1 MRKFAYMFV
10 VFGLAVGLGVWLNQ
24 SPQTAALDQE
34 FALPFAANAQSSDAD
49 AGATEI
55 IDMVQGAEDA
65 PITVIEYASFTCP
78 HCARF
83 HSDVYKL
90 LRKNYIDT
98 GKIKFIFRE
107 VYFDKYGMWASMI
120 ARCSGPDRF
129 FGMTDLILNSQSTWA
144 RAGDDLA
151 IVEALRKIGR
161 LSGMQD
167 AALDSC
173 LQDGDKLRALV
184 GWYKENAQR
193 DGIQSTPSF
202 LIYGQPYKNMDY
214 EEFAKILDEKLQLE

>member
-24 SPQTAALDQE
+24 FPQTAALDQE
-34 FALPFAANAQSSDAD
+34 FALPFVANAQSSDAD

-83 HSDVYKL
+83 HSDVYSL

-98 GKIKFIFRE
+98 EKIKFIFRE

-167 AALDSC
+167 AALDNC

-202 LIYGQPYKNMDY
+202 LIDGQLYKNMSY
-214 EEFAKILDEKLQLE
+214 EEFAKILDEKL

>member
-49 AGATEI
+49 AGAAEI

-98 GKIKFIFRE
+98 GKVKFIFRE

-173 LQDGDKLRALV
+173 LQDGEKLRALV

-202 LIYGQPYKNMDY
+202 LIDGQPYKNMDY
-214 EEFAKILDEKLQLE
+214 EDFAKILDEKL

>member
-49 AGATEI
+49 AGEAEI

-98 GKIKFIFRE
+98 GKVKFIFRE

-151 IVEALRKIGR
+151 IVESLRKIGR

-202 LIYGQPYKNMDY
+202 LIDGQPYKNMDY
-214 EEFAKILDEKLQLE
+214 EEFAKILDEKL

>member
-49 AGATEI
+49 AEATEI

-129 FGMTDLILNSQSTWA
+129 FGMTDLILNSQNTWA

-161 LSGMQD
+161 LSGMED

-202 LIYGQPYKNMDY
+202 LIDGQPYKNMNY
-214 EEFAKILDEKLQLE
+214 EEFAKILEEKL

>member
-202 LIYGQPYKNMDY
+202 LIDGQPYKNMDY
-214 EEFAKILDEKLQLE
+214 EEFAKILDGKL

>member
-49 AGATEI
+49 AGAAEI

-65 PITVIEYASFTCP
+65 PITVIEYAAFTCP

-107 VYFDKYGMWASMI
+107 VYFHRYGLWASML
-120 ARCSGPDRF
+120 ARCSGPERF
-129 FGMTDLILNSQSTWA
+129 FAMTDLILGSQKSWS
-144 RAGDDLA
+144 RRDDDDLA
-151 IVEALRKIGR
+151 AVEALKKIGR
-161 LSGMQD
+161 IAG
-167 AALDSC
+167 LDEKTIDMC
-173 LQDGDKLRALV
+173 FKDGQKTKLLV
-184 GWYKENAQR
+184 EWQGENRVR

-202 LIYGQPYKNMDY
+202 IIDGQPYKNMDY
-214 EEFAKILDEKLQLE
+214 EEFAKILDEKL

>member
-49 AGATEI
+49 AGAAEI

-98 GKIKFIFRE
+98 GKVKFIFRE

-151 IVEALRKIGR
+151 IVDALRKIGR

-173 LQDGDKLRALV
+173 LQDGEKLRALV

-202 LIYGQPYKNMDY
+202 LIDGQPYKNMDY
-214 EEFAKILDEKLQLE
+214 EEFAKILDEKL

>member
-49 AGATEI
+49 AETTEI

-129 FGMTDLILNSQSTWA
+129 FGMTDLILNSPITWA

-161 LSGMQD
+161 LSGMED

-202 LIYGQPYKNMDY
+202 LIDGQPYKNMNY
-214 EEFAKILDEKLQLE
+214 EEFAKILEEKL

>member
-1 MRKFAYMFV
+1 MRKFVYMFV

-49 AGATEI
+49 AEATEI

-202 LIYGQPYKNMDY
+202 LIDGQPYKNMNY
-214 EEFAKILDEKLQLE
+214 EEFAKILDEKL

>member
-1 MRKFAYMFV
+1 
-10 VFGLAVGLGVWLNQ
+10 
-24 SPQTAALDQE
+24 
-34 FALPFAANAQSSDAD
+34 
-49 AGATEI
+49 
-55 IDMVQGAEDA
+55 
-65 PITVIEYASFTCP
+65 VIEYASFTCP

-202 LIYGQPYKNMDY
+202 LIDGQPYKNMDY
-214 EEFAKILDEKLQLE
+214 EEFAKILDEKL

>member
-10 VFGLAVGLGVWLNQ
+10 AFGLAVGLGVWLNQ

-49 AGATEI
+49 AETTEI

-129 FGMTDLILNSQSTWA
+129 FGMTDLILNSQNTWA

-161 LSGMQD
+161 LSGMED

-202 LIYGQPYKNMDY
+202 LIDGQPYKNMNY
-214 EEFAKILDEKLQLE
+214 EEFAKILDEKL

>member
-49 AGATEI
+49 AGAAEI

-65 PITVIEYASFTCP
+65 PITVIEYASFTSP

-98 GKIKFIFRE
+98 GKVKFIFRE

-173 LQDGDKLRALV
+173 LQDGEKLRALV

-202 LIYGQPYKNMDY
+202 LIDGQPYKNMDY
-214 EEFAKILDEKLQLE
+214 EEFTKILDEKL

>member
-49 AGATEI
+49 AGAAEI

-98 GKIKFIFRE
+98 GKVKFIFRE

-173 LQDGDKLRALV
+173 LQDGEKLRALV

-202 LIYGQPYKNMDY
+202 LG
-214 EEFAKILDEKLQLE
+214 KIIQNLLDKQILARRWRGAA

>member
-184 GWYKENAQR
+184 RWYKENAQR

-202 LIYGQPYKNMDY
+202 LIDGQPYKNMDY
-214 EEFAKILDEKLQLE
+214 EEFAKILDEKL

>member
-49 AGATEI
+49 ADAGAAEI

-98 GKIKFIFRE
+98 GKVKFIFRE

-173 LQDGDKLRALV
+173 LQDGEKLRALV

-202 LIYGQPYKNMDY
+202 LIDGQPYKNMDY
-214 EEFAKILDEKLQLE
+214 EEFAKILDEKL

>member
-49 AGATEI
+49 AGAAEI

-98 GKIKFIFRE
+98 GKVKFIFRE

-173 LQDGDKLRALV
+173 LQDGEKLRALV

-202 LIYGQPYKNMDY
+202 LIDGQPYKNMDY
-214 EEFAKILDEKLQLE
+214 EELAKILDEKL

>member
-49 AGATEI
+49 AGAAEI
-55 IDMVQGAEDA
+55 IDMVQGAENA

-98 GKIKFIFRE
+98 GKVKFIFRE

-173 LQDGDKLRALV
+173 LQDGEKLRALV

-202 LIYGQPYKNMDY
+202 LIDGQPYKNMDY
-214 EEFAKILDEKLQLE
+214 EEFAKILDEKL

>member
-10 VFGLAVGLGVWLNQ
+10 VFCLAVGLGVWLNQ

-202 LIYGQPYKNMDY
+202 LIDGQPYKNMDY
-214 EEFAKILDEKLQLE
+214 EEFAKILDEKL

>member
-49 AGATEI
+49 AEATEI

-129 FGMTDLILNSQSTWA
+129 FGMTDLILNSQNTWA

-161 LSGMQD
+161 LSGMED

-202 LIYGQPYKNMDY
+202 LIDGQPYKNMNY
-214 EEFAKILDEKLQLE
+214 EEFAKILDEKL

>member
-49 AGATEI
+49 AEATEI

-129 FGMTDLILNSQSTWA
+129 FGMTDLILNSQNTWA

-161 LSGMQD
+161 LSGMED
-167 AALDSC
+167 VALDSC

-202 LIYGQPYKNMDY
+202 LIDGQPYKNMNY
-214 EEFAKILDEKLQLE
+214 EEFAKILDEKL

>member
-1 MRKFAYMFV
+1 MRKFAYMLV

-49 AGATEI
+49 AETTEI

-129 FGMTDLILNSQSTWA
+129 FGMTDLILNSQNTWA

-161 LSGMQD
+161 LSGMED

-202 LIYGQPYKNMDY
+202 LIDGQPYKNMNY
-214 EEFAKILDEKLQLE
+214 EEFAKILEEKL

>member
-10 VFGLAVGLGVWLNQ
+10 AFGLAVGLGVWLNQ

-34 FALPFAANAQSSDAD
+34 FALPFAANAQSSYAD
-49 AGATEI
+49 AEATEI
-55 IDMVQGAEDA
+55 IDMVQGVEDA

-129 FGMTDLILNSQSTWA
+129 FGMTDLILKSQSTWA

-161 LSGMQD
+161 LSGMED

-173 LQDGDKLRALV
+173 LQDGNKLRALV

-202 LIYGQPYKNMDY
+202 LIDGQPYKNMNY
-214 EEFAKILDEKLQLE
+214 EEFVKILDEKL

>member
-1 MRKFAYMFV
+1 MRKFAYMLV

-49 AGATEI
+49 AEATEI

-161 LSGMQD
+161 LSGMED

-173 LQDGDKLRALV
+173 LQDGNKLRALV

-202 LIYGQPYKNMDY
+202 LIDGQPYKNMNY
-214 EEFAKILDEKLQLE
+214 EEFAKILDEKL

>member
-1 MRKFAYMFV
+1 MFV

-49 AGATEI
+49 AGAAEI

-98 GKIKFIFRE
+98 GKVKFIFRE

-173 LQDGDKLRALV
+173 LQDGEKLRALV

-202 LIYGQPYKNMDY
+202 LIDGQPYKNMDY
-214 EEFAKILDEKLQLE
+214 EEFAKILDEKL

>member
-34 FALPFAANAQSSDAD
+34 FALPFAANAKSSDAD
-49 AGATEI
+49 AGAAEI

-98 GKIKFIFRE
+98 GKVKFIFRE

-173 LQDGDKLRALV
+173 LQDGEKLRALV

-202 LIYGQPYKNMDY
+202 LIDGQPYKNMDY
-214 EEFAKILDEKLQLE
+214 EEFAKILDEKL

>member
-49 AGATEI
+49 AGAAEI

-98 GKIKFIFRE
+98 GKVKFIFRE

-202 LIYGQPYKNMDY
+202 LIDGQPYKNMNY
-214 EEFAKILDEKLQLE
+214 EEFAKILDEKL

>member
-49 AGATEI
+49 AETTEI

-129 FGMTDLILNSQSTWA
+129 FGMTDLILNSQNTWA

-202 LIYGQPYKNMDY
+202 LIDGQPYKNMNY
-214 EEFAKILDEKLQLE
+214 EEFAKILDEKL

>member
-49 AGATEI
+49 AGAAEI

-98 GKIKFIFRE
+98 GKVKFIFRE

-151 IVEALRKIGR
+151 IIEALRKIGR

-173 LQDGDKLRALV
+173 LQDGEKLRALV

-202 LIYGQPYKNMDY
+202 LIDGQPYKNMDY
-214 EEFAKILDEKLQLE
+214 EEFAKILDEKL

>member
-49 AGATEI
+49 AGAAEI

-98 GKIKFIFRE
+98 GKVKFIFRE

-202 LIYGQPYKNMDY
+202 LIDGQPYKNMDY
-214 EEFAKILDEKLQLE
+214 EEFAKILDEKL

>member
-49 AGATEI
+49 AGAAEI

-98 GKIKFIFRE
+98 GKVKFIFRE

-161 LSGMQD
+161 LSGMED

-173 LQDGDKLRALV
+173 LQDGNKLRALV

-202 LIYGQPYKNMDY
+202 LG
-214 EEFAKILDEKLQLE
+214 KIIQNLLDKQILARRWRGAA

>member
-202 LIYGQPYKNMDY
+202 LIDGQPYKNMDY
-214 EEFAKILDEKLQLE
+214 EEFAKILDEKV

>member
-1 MRKFAYMFV
+1 MSKFAYMFV

-34 FALPFAANAQSSDAD
+34 LALPFAANAQSSDAD
-49 AGATEI
+49 AGAAEI

-98 GKIKFIFRE
+98 GKVKFIFRE

-202 LIYGQPYKNMDY
+202 LIDGQPYKNMDY
-214 EEFAKILDEKLQLE
+214 EEFAKILDEKL

>member
-49 AGATEI
+49 AGAAEI

-98 GKIKFIFRE
+98 GKVKFIFRE

-161 LSGMQD
+161 LSGMQNV
-167 AALDSC
+167 ALDSC
-173 LQDGDKLRALV
+173 LQDGEKLRALV

-202 LIYGQPYKNMDY
+202 LIDGQPYKNMDY
-214 EEFAKILDEKLQLE
+214 EEFAKILDEKL

>member
-49 AGATEI
+49 AEATEI

-161 LSGMQD
+161 LSGMED

-202 LIYGQPYKNMDY
+202 LIDGQPYKNMNY
-214 EEFAKILDEKLQLE
+214 EEFAKILEEKL

>member
-49 AGATEI
+49 AEATEI

-161 LSGMQD
+161 LSGMED

-173 LQDGDKLRALV
+173 LQDGNKLRALV

-202 LIYGQPYKNMDY
+202 LIDGQPYKNMDY
-214 EEFAKILDEKLQLE
+214 EEFAKILDEKL

>member
-10 VFGLAVGLGVWLNQ
+10 VFGLSVGLGVWLNQ

-202 LIYGQPYKNMDY
+202 LIDGQPYKNMDY
-214 EEFAKILDEKLQLE
+214 EEFAKILDEKL

>member
-49 AGATEI
+49 AGAGEI

-98 GKIKFIFRE
+98 GKVKFIFRE

-173 LQDGDKLRALV
+173 LQDGEKLRALV

-202 LIYGQPYKNMDY
+202 LIDGQPYKNMDY
-214 EEFAKILDEKLQLE
+214 EEFAKILDEKL

>member
-49 AGATEI
+49 AGAAEI

-98 GKIKFIFRE
+98 GKVKFIFRE

-202 LIYGQPYKNMDY
+202 LIDGQSYKNMDY
-214 EEFAKILDEKLQLE
+214 EEFAKILDEKL

>member
-49 AGATEI
+49 AETTEI

-129 FGMTDLILNSQSTWA
+129 FGMTDLILNSQNTWA

-161 LSGMQD
+161 LSGMEY

-202 LIYGQPYKNMDY
+202 LIDGQPYKNMNY
-214 EEFAKILDEKLQLE
+214 EEFAKILEEKL

>member
-55 IDMVQGAEDA
+55 IDMEQGAEDA

-202 LIYGQPYKNMDY
+202 LIDGQPYKNMDY
-214 EEFAKILDEKLQLE
+214 EEFAKILDEKL